1 MRIRLENHGLAYFR
15 TERHGLPSFRQSHG
29 QSHRPIKS
37 LGQNFLVDQ
46 NITRKIIETLDLQP
60 SDAVFE
66 IGAGQGELTSL
77 IAPKVSSLCA
87 LEIDRRLY
95 PILIERFKI
104 YDNVNIINRD
114 ILKCDLIK
122 LADEYGIKGKIKVF
136 GNIPY
141 YISSPIIERLI
152 NYRKVIKEAFI
163 TVQKEFARRV
173 VSDPGSKEYGSF
185 SCFVQYYAIPKIVFQ
200 INRGCFYPVP
210 KVDSCLLHLKF
221 REKPAV
227 SVKEEELLF
236 KVIRGAFN
244 QRRKT
249 LRNSLKDIIQSDK
262 LEEFLFKNG
271 LNLNIRPE
279 DLSLAEFAKL
289 TNTLN

>member
-1 MRIRLENHGLAYFR
+1 MRIRLENN
-15 TERHGLPSFRQSHG
+15 GLPSVR

-46 NITRKIIETLDLQP
+46 NIRRKIVQFLELRP
-60 SDAVFE
+60 SDILLE
-66 IGAGQGELTSL
+66 IGAGQGELTGL
-77 IAPKVSSLCA
+77 IAPKVDKLYA

-95 PILIERFKI
+95 PLLIERFKI
-104 YDNVNIINRD
+104 YNSVSIINQD
-114 ILKCDLIK
+114 ILKCNLIK
-122 LADEYGIKGKIKVF
+122 LADEHKIKGKIKVF

-152 NYRKVIKEAFI
+152 KYRVVIREVFI

-173 VSDPGSKEYGSF
+173 VAVPGSKEYGSF
-185 SCFVQYYAIPKIVFQ
+185 SCFLQYYTTPKIVFQ
-200 INRGCFYPVP
+200 ISKGCFYPSP

-227 SVKEEELLF
+227 YVKDEELLF
-236 KVIRGAFN
+236 KIIRAAFN

-249 LRNSLKDIIQSDK
+249 LRNSLKGNLQLEK
-262 LEEFLFKNG
+262 LEGFLLKNN

-279 DLSLAEFAKL
+279 QLSLAKFADL
-289 TNTLN
+289 ANELS

>member
-1 MRIRLENHGLAYFR
+1 MRIK
-15 TERHGLPSFRQSHG
+15 
-29 QSHRPIKS
+29 PIKS

-46 NITRKIIETLDLQP
+46 NITRKIIEALELRS
-60 SDAVFE
+60 SDIVLE
-66 IGAGQGELTSL
+66 IGAGQGELTGL
-77 IAPKVSSLCA
+77 IAPKVDKLYA

-95 PILIERFKI
+95 PLLIERFEI
-104 YDNVNIINRD
+104 YSSVSIINQD
-114 ILKCDLIK
+114 ILKCDLVK
-122 LADEYGIKGKIKVF
+122 FFDELKIKGKIKVF

-152 NYRKVIKEAFI
+152 KYRVVIKEAFI

-173 VSDPGSKEYGSF
+173 VAVPGSKEYGSF
-185 SCFVQYYAIPKIVFQ
+185 SCFLQYYTIPKIVFQ
-200 INRGCFYPVP
+200 ISRGCFYPSP

-227 SVKEEELLF
+227 YVKDEELLF
-236 KVIRGAFN
+236 KIIRAAFN

-249 LRNSLKDIIQSDK
+249 LRNSLKGNVGVDA
-262 LEEFLFKNG
+262 LEGFLLKNK

-279 DLSLAEFAKL
+279 ELSLAEFANL
-289 TNTLN
+289 VNTLL